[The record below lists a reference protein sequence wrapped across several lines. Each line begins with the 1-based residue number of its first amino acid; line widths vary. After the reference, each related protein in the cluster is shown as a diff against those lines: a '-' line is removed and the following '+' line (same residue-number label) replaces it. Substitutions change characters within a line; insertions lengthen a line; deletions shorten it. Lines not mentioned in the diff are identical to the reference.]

1 MEEIINFFRNNY
13 TWIFSGI
20 GVSILILI
28 FSRRGGKSLRQSI
41 GKNSTGIQVGEN
53 LTINV
58 HKPNSKPENEGL
70 GDDETDNKK

>member
-41 GKNSTGIQVGEN
+41 RKNSTGIQVGEN

-58 HKPNSKPENEGL
+58 RKPNSKPENEEL
-70 GDDETDNKK
+70 GDDETNNKK